1 MSHTIK
7 TQAGN
12 KKLKGLAAQ
21 ERANQNKQQR
31 KAERSRREARKRSH
45 EQS

>member
-21 ERANQNKQQR
+21 ERAQQNKQQR
-31 KAERSRREARKRSH
+31 KAERNKREARKRHH
-45 EQS
+45 E

>member
-21 ERANQNKQQR
+21 ERAQQNKQQR
-31 KAERSRREARKRSH
+31 KAERNRREARRHKH
-45 EQS
+45 D